1 MDALQGRVDSIGS
14 EVRQIGDA
22 LRGYLDHGATA
33 TRKVKPPGTKAGRDL
48 LQHLLGRLDQVS
60 TELVDVQKL
69 SSNVSPPLPNNSPD
83 TPLSYGSPV
92 PLPPS
97 THPQDDPG
105 GPQDGIHP
113 HPPSHE
119 PSHPDAHPDSNA
131 QSHSHPHPHPESGS
145 GPGSGSGSEHQAHAP
160 AQPRS
165 KTTSPPA
172 DHRIPAPLSRSLPPP
187 ATIPM
192 SISSQV
198 RPQLSEHSSPVF
210 PCQYQDIHVL
220 NEDLFEEF
228 SRHPVV
234 RSRGYFKLQVQG
246 LPPLR
251 VEKMARPSRDHATS
265 FCYKTDS
272 QGLIKVDTGKRVRFS
287 SPRLPFPRTVRSHW
301 SVQAQRDL
309 WNSTALDPPK
319 GTRPYIIGNP
329 LFDDVELSPGEKLRQ
344 RGRTALEG
352 INTQY
357 VYFNLTGKTITTMH
371 REDAHVRSENLLRS
385 GENKFWCFV
394 KPSFT
399 DRLEHHMR
407 LEYPEMRGCSQAVR
421 HLSRHIP
428 PAKLDEWGVEYTL
441 DYCVPGQAVVT
452 EPGTY
457 HQVLNLGPNYAVA
470 INLEY
475 LSSPDEPSDYT
486 FCDDNCPDKFAI
498 SAEDFAIFRKPGAPI
513 ESELSDENEATPQP
527 VQQRKQEQKPPAV
540 YEGPHSPQSQ
550 PAQKLG
556 PAPEKPLPGSPKI
569 AAAAA
574 APAQTPTPV
583 AHQIPQG
590 KPKPA
595 AEPPLTQAITPP
607 TEKSLPKHLE
617 PTVPQPTQRGNA
629 QQKPPVPI
637 TPELAQ
643 SQLPQAVTPSLQK
656 SPPDNTKV
664 QDPVTQ
670 GNQARIEL
678 QPQVSAPRQVL
689 APQQDPSPASQPR
702 TSEVPVA
709 ATQVVRAAMPQ
720 QKEMGAQFNATVVP
734 LAVAKRVQVLP
745 QKGDDNTQAGP
756 AQVAKAAI
764 KELHPSPRQ
773 GISLVKTTVTE
784 PRATSPKRTPPTQP
798 HPPTPTQTSLHS
810 HPYFQLRDYDDLSG
824 PLAPLLALAAAS
836 EPEQQLRYHHNT
848 VHPVRPAQNPFSS
861 PGQFAQLPNGPY
873 FAPMATTAGF
883 NTQPMVR
890 PAQLLQQPIGTSS
903 PAASASPDARLL
915 PFNTRPTPPKSNKR
929 PAAMPPVKK
938 APKKQK
944 PGPPSLPIPP
954 PASESPRRAAYKNL
968 ATLVQSCQQARIGTL
983 AAAPVC
989 GRPEFDRI
997 DRLVKDWRVVSRSV
1011 PHSGNIL
1018 EFVNYVDK
1026 VMHGNSEIEIF
1037 LCRFSKMMLAE
1048 AAENNGKP
1056 DGRHRTSAEFM
1067 DQLLANL
1074 GWRETDRPK
1083 LYDYVRE
1090 GKCWKTIC
1098 NSNDGLLCIMPL
1110 DTNFLDIAMFRDEVA
1125 NFHSQ
1130 QLGSKFVWG
1139 LASVG
1144 SQLQISIRYG
1154 RELSEFVWESE
1165 NTVGLT
1171 PDELC
1176 PLLQPF
1182 QIIKMNLVNP
1192 RDVDWPRPARWVW
1205 DWPMDPTLIPPG
1217 DKHCNM
1223 CKRKKNCPCFRNN
1236 VSEIPRLSIDGSK
1249 GSGVRSLGTYKAGQL
1264 LGELLGEL
1272 APVGTYHNEWTME
1285 FRHPGLDHEPVAE
1298 ICPRRFGNWV
1308 RKVNHSLEPSAEF
1321 KVIKISGRWR
1331 QMLVALRDIKDGE
1344 EITARYGRGYQ
1355 RKLPYHLVEGF
1366 Q

>member
-22 LRGYLDHGATA
+22 LRGYLNNGATA

-69 SSNVSPPLPNNSPD
+69 SSNVSPPLPNNGPD

-92 PLPPS
+92 PLPPP
-97 THPQDDPG
+97 THPQD
-105 GPQDGIHP
+105 GPDGLHDGTHP
-113 HPPSHE
+113 HPVSHG
-119 PSHPDAHPDSNA
+119 SHTESHAH
-131 QSHSHPHPHPESGS
+131 SHSHPHPHPESGS
-145 GPGSGSGSEHQAHAP
+145 RSDQHTQAQTRFKP
-160 AQPRS
+160 
-165 KTTSPPA
+165 TSPPA
-172 DHRIPAPLSRSLPPP
+172 DHRITAPLSRSLPPP
-187 ATIPM
+187 TTTSTP
-192 SISSQV
+192 ISSQV
-198 RPQLSEHSSPVF
+198 KPQLSEHSSPLF
-210 PCQYQDIHVL
+210 PCRYQDIHVL
-220 NEDLFEEF
+220 NEELFEQF

-234 RSRGYFKLQVQG
+234 KSRGYFKLQVQD
-246 LPPLR
+246 LPP
-251 VEKMARPSRDHATS
+251 VKVAKMTRPSKDHATS
-265 FCYKTDS
+265 FCYKTDP

-287 SPRLPFPRTVRSHW
+287 SPRLPFPRTVRAHW

-309 WNSTALDPPK
+309 WNSTALDPPQ

-399 DRLEHHMR
+399 GRLEHHMR

-475 LSSPDEPSDYT
+475 LSSPDMPSGYT

-498 SAEDFAIFRKPGAPI
+498 SAEDFAIFRKPGAPLG
-513 ESELSDENEATPQP
+513 SELSHESEAAAPQP
-527 VQQRKQEQKPPAV
+527 AQERKQEQKPSTV
-540 YEGPHSPQSQ
+540 YEGPRSSQPQPQ

-556 PAPEKPLPGSPKI
+556 PGPEKPPPAYPKT
-569 AAAAA
+569 A
-574 APAQTPTPV
+574 APPPVQTETPV
-583 AHQIPQG
+583 ANQPPQG
-590 KPKPA
+590 EPRPT
-595 AEPPLTQAITPP
+595 EPPLSQAITPP
-607 TEKSLPKHLE
+607 AERSLPEILE
-617 PTVPQPTQRGNA
+617 PTVPQPTQRDNA
-629 QQKPPVPI
+629 RPKTSVPI

-643 SQLPQAVTPSLQK
+643 SQLPQAAAPSLDEGL
-656 SPPDNTKV
+656 PDKTKI
-664 QDPVTQ
+664 QDPATLV
-670 GNQARIEL
+670 NQTWVEL
-678 QPQVSAPRQVL
+678 QPQVSTPQEIFAPRQDVGPGL
-689 APQQDPSPASQPR
+689 RPKTA
-702 TSEVPVA
+702 EVP
-709 ATQVVRAAMPQ
+709 
-720 QKEMGAQFNATVVP
+720 
-734 LAVAKRVQVLP
+734 
-745 QKGDDNTQAGP
+745 
-756 AQVAKAAI
+756 
-764 KELHPSPRQ
+764 
-773 GISLVKTTVTE
+773 
-784 PRATSPKRTPPTQP
+784 
-798 HPPTPTQTSLHS
+798 
-810 HPYFQLRDYDDLSG
+810 
-824 PLAPLLALAAAS
+824 
-836 EPEQQLRYHHNT
+836 
-848 VHPVRPAQNPFSS
+848 
-861 PGQFAQLPNGPY
+861 
-873 FAPMATTAGF
+873 
-883 NTQPMVR
+883 
-890 PAQLLQQPIGTSS
+890 
-903 PAASASPDARLL
+903 
-915 PFNTRPTPPKSNKR
+915 SNKR
-929 PAAMPPVKK
+929 PAATPPVKK

-944 PGPPSLPIPP
+944 PDSSLLPVTPM
-954 PASESPRRAAYKNL
+954 ALESPRRAAYKNL
-968 ATLVQSCQQARIGTL
+968 ATLVQSCQQARVGTL
-983 AAAPVC
+983 AAARVC

-997 DRLVKDWRVVSRSV
+997 DRLVKDWRAVSRSI

-1018 EFVNYVDK
+1018 EFVNHVDK
-1026 VMHGNSEIEIF
+1026 MMHSDSEIEIF
-1037 LCRFSKMMLAE
+1037 LRRFSKMMLAE
-1048 AAENNGKP
+1048 AAENNGKV
-1056 DGRHRTSAEFM
+1056 DGRNRTSAEFM

-1098 NSNDGLLCIMPL
+1098 NNNDGLLCVMPL
-1110 DTNFLDIAMFRDEVA
+1110 DTHFLDIAMYRDEVA
-1125 NFHSQ
+1125 HFHSQ

-1165 NTVGLT
+1165 NTIGLT

-1182 QIIKMNLVNP
+1182 QIIKMSLVNP
-1192 RDVDWPRPARWVW
+1192 RGVDWPRPARWLW
-1205 DWPMDPTLIPPG
+1205 DWPTDPTLIAPG
-1217 DKHCNM
+1217 DRHCNM
-1223 CKRKKNCPCFRNN
+1223 CKRKKNCQCFRNN

-1249 GSGVRSLGTYKAGQL
+1249 GPGVRSLGTYKAGQL

-1272 APVGTYHNEWTME
+1272 APVGTYHNEWAME
-1285 FRHPGLDHEPVAE
+1285 FRHPDLDHEPVAE

-1321 KVIKISGRWR
+1321 RVIKISGRWR

-1344 EITARYGRGYQ
+1344 EITARCGRGYQ
-1355 RKLPYHLVEGF
+1355 RRLPYHLVEGF